1 MSILFIDTGW
11 KDLGFALFSNNGEPI
26 DTVSLRFKDGDSD
39 EFRIGAIIHMC
50 ETITDIDGLSRVIYE
65 NYTVRDDSTGKSKKG
80 QRTLFCNGVVH
91 GFFYGH
97 ALLEEMNNRHWS
109 AIYSRY
115 KVDHTLKG
123 LPVLTPPENANEH
136 ASDAFK
142 MGVAWLVEKGV
153 IK

>member
-11 KDLGFALFSNNGEPI
+11 KDLGFALFDWE
-26 DTVSLRFKDGDSD
+26 GDFINSSVI
-39 EFRIGAIIHMC
+39 ENMRGSQW
-50 ETITDIDGLSRVIYE
+50 SRVRQIADRIQLYHMSHHLDQIVFE
-65 NYTVRDDSTGKSKKG
+65 NYTVHDDPTGKSKKG
-80 QRTLFCNGVVH
+80 QMTLFCNGVVA
-91 GFFYGH
+91 GIAVTEKIDF
-97 ALLEEMNNRHWS
+97 EEVKNGHWS
-109 AIYSRY
+109 DVYSRY

-123 LPVLTPPENANEH
+123 LPVLTPPKNANEH